1 MVFALLVVSA
11 LTCAAGAL
19 KETAEKAAATTEINS
34 TFLISLKT
42 NGSKYLN
49 RNSYLP
55 YLI

>member
-1 MVFALLVVSA
+1 MLVVSA

-19 KETAEKAAATTEINS
+19 KETAEKAAVATEINS

-49 RNSYLP
+49 QNSYLP

>member
-1 MVFALLVVSA
+1 MVSA